1 MATVPGQT
9 SVGQAPCALH
19 FGVHIEPSIPV
30 MVMLTS
36 PAWHPAGWNG
46 SSKWHDAALDSKSAS
61 GTWYPLI
68 MLTSMAG
75 AAKEATAKV
84 DAAII
89 LSMVVFSL
97 DSH

>member
-46 SSKWHDAALDSKSAS
+46 SSKWHDAALLYNLRS
-61 GTWYPLI
+61 GKREK
-68 MLTSMAG
+68 
-75 AAKEATAKV
+75 KEK
-84 DAAII
+84 ISC
-89 LSMVVFSL
+89 LF
-97 DSH
+97 

>member
-1 MATVPGQT
+1 
-9 SVGQAPCALH
+9 
-19 FGVHIEPSIPV
+19 
-30 MVMLTS
+30 
-36 PAWHPAGWNG
+36 
-46 SSKWHDAALDSKSAS
+46 
-61 GTWYPLI
+61 

-97 DSH
+97 DILVILRSIISVWISID

>member
-1 MATVPGQT
+1 
-9 SVGQAPCALH
+9 
-19 FGVHIEPSIPV
+19 
-30 MVMLTS
+30 
-36 PAWHPAGWNG
+36 
-46 SSKWHDAALDSKSAS
+46 
-61 GTWYPLI
+61 

-97 DSH
+97 DIFSDSEVDNFCLDFN